1 MNKSTKISFS
11 DIDITGGFFYDRQK
25 INKDVTLESVRYQ
38 FEKTGRFRA
47 LDYAWKNGEPNK
59 PHIFWDSDIAKW
71 LESAAYVLHKNSDE
85 KLMSYVESVIDCIE
99 RNMDENGYF
108 NSYFDVVEPGARW
121 TRRND
126 HELYCA
132 GHLIEAAV
140 AYYYATGKDRFLKLM
155 CRYADYIEK
164 VFKTEK
170 SAAFATP
177 GHEELELALV
187 KLYLCTKENRYLE
200 LSKYFIDIRGTD
212 SPKDYFSYQPKTYAQ
227 DHLPVRE
234 QTTAEG
240 HCVRACYL
248 YSAMAD
254 LARLCDDESLFKA
267 CDTLFDNITMKRMY
281 ITGGIGSTHHGERF
295 TADFDLPNATA
306 YAETCAAISLSMFS
320 MRMSLCEPDSKY
332 ADIAETALYNG
343 FLAGVSLDGKSFF
356 YENPLE
362 INVRERRATKGVDK
376 HVPISQ
382 RLEVFGCSCCPPNVT
397 RLIASVA
404 DYIYSQNDDTLFVHQ
419 YMQSDA
425 SFGDV
430 KISQKTNYPFDGKI
444 SIAASGMKNR
454 KIAVRIPSW
463 CTDFSL
469 SEAYEIEKGYA
480 YITVSDDDFN
490 LSIDFTMTAKWYEA
504 LPSVWENT
512 GKIALKKGPVVY
524 CAEGVDNE
532 NIFASFID
540 IFENIEEGFD
550 EKLSVPTLTAHGFI
564 KSSCECCKQFLYRPV
579 KGDYRP
585 MKMKFIPYYAFA
597 NRGETDMAVWVHK
610 F

>member
-1 MNKSTKISFS
+1 MNKSERIGFS
-11 DIDITGGFFYDRQK
+11 DINITGGFWYNRQK
-25 INKDVTLESVRYQ
+25 INREITLDSVRHQ
-38 FEKTGRFRA
+38 FEKTGRFHA
-47 LDYAWKNGEPNK
+47 FDYAWKEGEPNK

-71 LESAAYVLHKNSDE
+71 LESAAFILHKNPDE
-85 KLMSYVESVIDCIE
+85 KLMSYVESVIDCLE
-99 RNMDENGYF
+99 RNIGDDGYF

-164 VFKTEK
+164 VFKIEK

-187 KLYLCTKENRYLE
+187 KLYLCTKNERYLT
-200 LSKYFIDIRGTD
+200 LSEFFIDNRGLGT
-212 SPKDYFSYQPKTYAQ
+212 PKDYFSYQARIYAQ

-254 LARLCDDESLFKA
+254 IAKLCDDEALFNA
-267 CDTLFDNITMKRMY
+267 CDTIFDNISRKRMY
-281 ITGGIGSTHHGERF
+281 ITGGIGSTHNGERF
-295 TADFDLPNATA
+295 TGDFDLPNATA
-306 YAETCAAISLSMFS
+306 YAETCAAISLAMFCG
-320 MRMSLCEPDSKY
+320 RMSLCNPDSKY

-343 FLAGVSLDGKSFF
+343 TISGISLDGKRFF

-362 INVRERRATKGVDK
+362 INLSERRATATVSK

-382 RLEVFGCSCCPPNVT
+382 RVEVFGCSCCPPNVT
-397 RLIASVA
+397 RFIASIA
-404 DYIYSQNDDTLFVHQ
+404 DYIYSLNDDTLFVHQ
-419 YMQSDA
+419 YMQSEA
-425 SFGDV
+425 AFGDA
-430 KISQKTNYPFDGKI
+430 KLTMETDYPFDGRI
-444 SIAASGMKNR
+444 NLHIEGMAGKTV
-454 KIAVRIPSW
+454 AVRIPSW
-463 CTDFSL
+463 CTDFSI
-469 SEAYEIEKGYA
+469 SEEYEIRKGYA
-480 YITVSDDDFN
+480 FVKITDDSFTLN
-490 LSIDFTMTAKWYEA
+490 IDLPMQAKWYEA
-504 LPSVWENT
+504 LPKVWEDA
-512 GKIALKKGPVVY
+512 GKIALKKGPIVY

-532 NIFASFID
+532 NIFASFVD
-540 IFENIEEGFD
+540 IFESIEEGFD
-550 EKLSVPTLTAHGFI
+550 DSIGVPTLTASGYL
-564 KSSCECCKQFLYRPV
+564 KSACECCTPLLYRPV

-585 MKMKFIPYYAFA
+585 IKMRFIPYYAFA
-597 NRGETDMAVWVHK
+597 NRGESDMAVWVHK